1 MKKWFK
7 AAFSILMCAAMV
19 LGGVSCSDKNHG
31 STTTQTT
38 STSTNASTSEDL
50 QTANTIAGKF
60 TDRIISDGDAAIL
73 AVKDAA
79 KQLGVTNAAEELSVE
94 SVNTIG
100 NTTYYRLQCGYKG
113 VPVYGGDFVV
123 MADANGEAKGVVSNA
138 YDINETISVIATAS
152 AEAIQES
159 IGETVGDSAFYLLP
173 SQENLVIYYDA
184 VREQNVLA
192 YSMLA
197 FSRDAQISLIV
208 DANNG
213 EVLQS
218 FELTFT
224 LSASIPSVD
233 EMLNERVDV
242 YDANGYMFCQ
252 YLLSINSET
261 YYFDEKNLYDTSGV
275 KRYTFDRGR
284 VYDLNGK
291 QFIGDIPI
299 TAELYLLVKLSD
311 GTVRYLSISDLRNQ
325 SVKNDERASQLV
337 EGLATAHGFF
347 EEIFGRNGYD
357 DKDGDIIAVVDDY
370 LAIEVSAYA
379 KYWLDKVIIGFSPN
393 EEITVGGVAHEYM
406 HTVEQK
412 TVGMDYVGE
421 SGAIMEGYSDI
432 FGELVEDWFSGGLN
446 GDCDWRNFDRNMS
459 KPSSGRNPSVY
470 GGRYWRDPSDVD
482 NDHGWVHNNSTV
494 VSHVAYLM
502 TRNGVKGTALS
513 TEQLADLWYNALYLL
528 PKDCTFQ
535 KLRECIE
542 LTATTLHLTEAQ
554 KVRVSEVFDEIGVEI
569 EYEQVNVDSSF
580 LVYDANQ
587 QLYSGYD
594 VSIQKYN
601 AAQKQY
607 ILFAELPAQGDYVRV
622 HLPEGKY
629 RLVITNNAEP
639 MQIVSKHIATSTR
652 YTDNTFIIYTDF
664 TDHTHSF
671 GDWEVIKEA
680 TLTETG
686 LKERSCRCGEKET
699 EIIPVLSD
707 LVVNGVK
714 LALRADGQSY
724 VVVGVTGMH
733 AQIDIPAAYEGLPV
747 VEIGEY
753 GLANH
758 WYMESVHIPS
768 SIRTIS
774 KTAFVGSKNL
784 SNIDVA
790 TDHSDFASVGGHL
803 YSKDGKTLLVYAVG
817 QWNTA
822 FEVPEGVTTIAQNA
836 FYDSELSEITL
847 PSSLTRICSASF
859 VNCKS
864 LFELIIPDSVAVIE
878 RYAFYECD
886 YLTLLCVA
894 QQKPSGWEMNWDSTS
909 TQSDTFY
916 RVVWGY
922 VEDAE
927 GSRGLEFWLNDDDT
941 YNVGGMGECTDSH
954 VVIPSTHNGKP
965 VTTIA
970 GDGFW
975 SDAMTTIEIPESII
989 YIDPMPLNVT
999 GTLTTIIV
1007 AENNPNYASVG
1018 GNLYNKDKTQLLLYA
1033 SGKTASHFTVPE
1045 GVTSIGSYAFFSA
1058 TNLTSVTV
1066 SGNVTEIGSHAF
1078 RDCDNLKRVYM
1089 GDGVKSI
1096 GAFAFAMC
1104 ESLESVRFGLGL
1116 ERIQNEAFYACN
1128 TLADISLPNAV
1139 MSIGASAFADT
1150 AYYKTASNWENGV
1163 LYIGEYLIASQSG
1176 AMQSAYTVKTGTV
1189 GIAAGAFLHKNY
1201 RLTSVTM
1208 PDTVKWMGNG
1218 AFSCC
1223 YGLSS
1228 VSFSDTLI
1236 TIDDQAFYQCYALSS
1251 VSIGESVK
1259 YIGAQAFYGCKNL
1272 THVTVGKGVEFIGE
1286 KAFGSC
1292 VKLESIQVVQENT
1305 YYHSLDGNL
1314 YSTLDAELLQYAT
1327 AKTARSFIIP
1337 SGTKIIGPGA
1347 FASCTALK
1355 SIVVPDTVTEI
1366 KADAFSGCT
1375 NLMNVYYTGTAEEWA
1390 LITIGKNN
1398 NVLTTI
1404 NKHYNYTLT

>member
-252 YLLSINSET
+252 YLLSINGET

-299 TAELYLLVKLSD
+299 TAELYLLAQLSD

-393 EEITVGGVAHEYM
+393 QEITVGGVAHEYM

-412 TVGMDYVGE
+412 TSGMDYIGE

-459 KPSSGRNPSVY
+459 KPSSGKNPSVY
-470 GGRYWRDPSDVD
+470 GGRYWRDPSDVEND
-482 NDHGWVHNNSTV
+482 NGWVHNNSTV

-758 WYMESVHIPS
+758 WYMESVYIPS
-768 SIRTIS
+768 SIRAIS
-774 KTAFVGSKNL
+774 ETAFVGSKAL
-784 SNIDVA
+784 SSISVA
-790 TDHSDFASVGGHL
+790 TNNTYFTSIDGNL
-803 YSKDGKTLLVYAVG
+803 YSKDTETLLVCATG
-817 QWNTA
+817 NLAST
-822 FEVPEGVTTIAQNA
+822 FTVPDGVTT
-836 FYDSELSEITL
+836 
-847 PSSLTRICSASF
+847 
-859 VNCKS
+859 
-864 LFELIIPDSVAVIE
+864 VA
-878 RYAFYECD
+878 RYAFYSSSLSELFIPETVTVIEGYALEGCGA
-886 YLTLLCVA
+886 LTVYCA
-894 QQKPSGWEMNWDSTS
+894 ASEKPSGWDENWNKISV
-909 TQSDTFY
+909 QSDTVC

-922 VEDAE
+922 VAQEAT
-927 GSRGLEFWLNDDDT
+927 GSQGLEFWLGEDDT
-941 YNVGGMGECTDSH
+941 YIVGGIGECTDTH
-954 VVIPSTHNGKP
+954 VVIPSTYNGKP
-965 VTTIA
+965 VTAFGEDIYWGET
-970 GDGFW
+970 
-975 SDAMTTIEIPESII
+975 MTSIEIPEGIVYMGPAPFLGS
-989 YIDPMPLNVT
+989 DS
-999 GTLTTIIV
+999 LTNIIV
-1007 AENNPNYASVG
+1007 AESNPYYASVD
-1018 GNLYNKDKTQLLLYA
+1018 GNLYNKAKTQLLRYA
-1033 SGKTASHFTVPE
+1033 TGKAATEFTVPSS
-1045 GVTSIGSYAFFSA
+1045 VTIIGAYAVYGA
-1058 TNLTSVTV
+1058 QNLTSVTV